1 MERSAIAGLVLMGG
15 QASRMGGGDKGLIE
29 IGGRSVLAR
38 LLERFAPQVGPL
50 ALSAN
55 GDPARFARYR
65 LPVIGDA
72 GPLAGPL
79 AGVLAGLAWAA
90 AQPGVTHLATVPGDA
105 PTPPRDLVAR
115 LTEAGEDRPAAARGG
130 RGIEPL
136 HALWPLSVGPRLE
149 TLIAEGVA
157 SPRRSLELLGA
168 AQVLFDDPDAF
179 LDLDTAEDVALA
191 RSKL

>member
-1 MERSAIAGLVLMGG
+1 MERSVVAGVVLMGG
-15 QASRMGGGDKGLIE
+15 RASRLGGGDKALIE

-38 LLERFAPQVGPL
+38 LIERFAPQVGPL

-55 GDPARFARYR
+55 GDPARLRDYR
-65 LPVIGDA
+65 LPVIADA
-72 GPLAGPL
+72 GTLSGPL
-79 AGVLAGLAWAA
+79 AGVVAALEWAA

-115 LTEAGEDRPAAARGG
+115 LLRAGGDRPAAAKGDRGV
-130 RGIEPL
+130 EPL
-136 HALWPLSVGPRLE
+136 HALWPLSLRSRLRE
-149 TLIAEGVA
+149 LIAAGVV
-157 SPRRSLELLGA
+157 SPKRSLQILQA
-168 AQVLFDDPDAF
+168 AEVPFDDPDAF